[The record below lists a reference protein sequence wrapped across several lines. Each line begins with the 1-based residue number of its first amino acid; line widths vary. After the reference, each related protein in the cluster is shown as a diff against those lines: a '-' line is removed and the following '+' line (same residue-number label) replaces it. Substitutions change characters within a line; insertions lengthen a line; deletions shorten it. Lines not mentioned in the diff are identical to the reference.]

1 MDVQLPTR
9 ILTLT
14 AALALAAPSTAPARW
29 SSLDARTALEL
40 AAKAAEAPETH
51 GRLESQRAGVLD
63 ALAPLSEAERAT
75 LADAE
80 RASSGLEEQRGG
92 DVHFTDR
99 EVKIILWTAAIIAVV
114 LLIA

>member
-29 SSLDARTALEL
+29 SSLDAETALEL
-40 AAKAAEAPETH
+40 AAEAAEAD
-51 GRLESQRAGVLD
+51 GRLESQRAGVMEG
-63 ALAPLSEAERAT
+63 LAPFSEAERAA
-75 LADAE
+75 LEEAQ

-99 EVKIILWTAAIIAVV
+99 EVAIILWTAAVIAVV